1 MSVLENGV
9 RGHLSELFTKTVW
22 KNHAY
27 FRIHCS
33 TYSLKVKVIRILWP
47 YRLVI
52 VDRAVLCHLRVNTRR
67 CGRGGWGSRP
77 YPGGRA
83 LWHKKGGVGPPQF
96 DAVVGHSSKNLGV
109 WLWAVFQLQTDA
121 LIFERYE
128 ILRQIQPRFSLIP
141 LTDCNCPFWR
151 GFLPNQKIN
160 LPLQMVEFVREKEGT
175 FEKTGWYVFDLVDA
189 RQLTSNFSAL

>member
-1 MSVLENGV
+1 MVVVTCQNSLQK
-9 RGHLSELFTKTVW
+9 LFEKTTPT
-22 KNHAY
+22 
-27 FRIHCS
+27 FE
-33 TYSLKVKVIRILWP
+33 YSFNVKVIRILRP

-67 CGRGGWGSRP
+67 CGGGGWGSRP

-141 LTDCNCPFWR
+141 FKRTLIVRFDVVIF
-151 GFLPNQKIN
+151 KIKR
-160 LPLQMVEFVREKEGT
+160 LILQLEMVEFVREKEGT